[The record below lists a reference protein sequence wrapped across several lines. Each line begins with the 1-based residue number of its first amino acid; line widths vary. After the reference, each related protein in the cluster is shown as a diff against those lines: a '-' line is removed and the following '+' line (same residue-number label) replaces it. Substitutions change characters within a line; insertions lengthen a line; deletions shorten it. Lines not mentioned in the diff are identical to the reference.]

1 MKIGFL
7 SSTLIA
13 ALLSSTAFAE
23 YKTIPQSQLETYKKA
38 VVIAGQRSSLNN
50 CHESGAQGLA
60 ERDLGTY
67 IKNADSGK
75 IDLDGNQPILI
86 FECGSVSGRANT
98 KAIATI
104 ITSRDYKSVTSIK
117 VEELQLSDVNTGD
130 LLNPHIVKDYV
141 VTSLGECN

>member
-1 MKIGFL
+1 MKTGFL

-60 ERDLGTY
+60 ERDLAAY
-67 IKNADSGK
+67 VQNADSGK

-86 FECGSVSGRANT
+86 FECSSVSGRANT

-104 ITSRDYKSVTSIK
+104 ITSKDYKSVTSIK

-141 VTSLGECN
+141 VTSSGECN